1 MRTLRRA
8 SAVLL
13 VLWSLSFSLHV
24 LASAQSNA
32 LTELKGQLI
41 CQCGCNLVLA
51 SCQDMME
58 CTVAAGMVQEI
69 SEKLSNGLSSS
80 EIVQSFIARY
90 GKPVLAAPTTRG
102 FDLTAWVTPFLAV
115 VVGLVVLYFVL
126 RQFVEYGRRKLMHE
140 AAGLQLEGKAA
151 ERFRAQLEE
160 DLKDF
165 V

>member
-1 MRTLRRA
+1 MKTLLRGSLVA
-8 SAVLL
+8 LL
-13 VLWSLSFSLHV
+13 LSSLSFSLPA
-24 LASAQSNA
+24 LTATPSNA

-58 CTVAAGMVQEI
+58 CTVAADMVQEI
-69 SEKLSNGLSSS
+69 SEKLAAGLSSP
-80 EIVQSFIARY
+80 EIVQGFVARY
-90 GKPVLAAPTTRG
+90 GKPVLAAPTTQG

-115 VVGLVVLYFVL
+115 VVGLIVLYFVL
-126 RQFVEYGRRKLMHE
+126 RQFVEYGRKRLAE
-140 AAGLQLEGKAA
+140 ETAEPRLEGEAA

-160 DLKDF
+160 DLKKY